1 MKTRSLADA
10 RSPSAN
16 ATLNCCWARSVKV
29 NMRCSFQTSLGGGRC
44 LPEKSDV
51 FVFDRHCELNL
62 PLLEATGEDEDSF
75 AVVGVI
81 AEAQPGLRFQCR
93 PVLLQRGLALK
104 IDLVQVAGVGVQ
116 LQIDEYALV

>member
-16 ATLNCCWARSVKV
+16 ATFSCCWARSVKV
-29 NMRCSFQTSLGGGRC
+29 NMRCSFQTSLGGGRR
-44 LPEKSDV
+44 LPAKSDV
-51 FVFDRHCELNL
+51 FVIDRHCELNL
-62 PLLEATGEDEDSF
+62 PILEGTGEDEDSL

-81 AEAQPGLRFQCR
+81 AQAQPGLRFQSH

-104 IDLVQVAGVGVQ
+104 IDLVQVAGVCVQ
-116 LQIDEYALV
+116 PQLDENVL

>member
-16 ATLNCCWARSVKV
+16 ATFSCCWARSVRV
-29 NMRCSFQTSLGGGRC
+29 NMWCSFQTSLGGGRR

-62 PLLEATGEDEDSF
+62 PLLEATGEDDDAF
-75 AVVGVI
+75 AVVGVV
-81 AEAQPGLRFQCR
+81 APAQPGLRFQCR
-93 PVLLQRGLALK
+93 PVLVQR
-104 IDLVQVAGVGVQ
+104 
-116 LQIDEYALV
+116 